1 MLHSLSR
8 RLLTLLQLTRM
19 ALVFTAI
26 ADGLCTVLLSAQ
38 RRAAAQGTSLSAQ
51 LDARQVAAAA
61 AISVGL
67 YGFGMSLNDII
78 DRRRD
83 SQISP
88 QRPLPSGRVGLAAAH
103 VVCVALIAMAV
114 LGEHVSAPAP
124 MYLGAGMVALSVV
137 TLVLSRHHLRR
148 EAPVAP
154 AVAVP
159 AGVVLVAVD
168 GTPAARHVVETAG
181 RVARSRAAAVHVVHV
196 RETRSVGGGTAE
208 LESRR
213 AGRALVEA
221 AVGRLGVAGAT
232 GEVLNVTGHHADA
245 AEAVVGLADRLEAG
259 AIVAGRPDRH
269 GGELGAR
276 SMTTELTERAPC
288 DVIVVV
294 PEAVRDVRVAALA

>member
-1 MLHSLSR
+1 MVSGA
-8 RLLTLLQLTRM
+8 LLGIVNTVLTEAVM
-19 ALVFTAI
+19 AAAVVERPVASSAYSFVRFTGGAI
-26 ADGLCTVLLSAQ
+26 APF
-38 RRAAAQGTSLSAQ
+38 
-51 LDARQVAAAA
+51 VA
-61 AISVGL
+61 GK
-67 YGFGMSLNDII
+67 
-78 DRRRD
+78 
-83 SQISP
+83 
-88 QRPLPSGRVGLAAAH
+88 
-103 VVCVALIAMAV
+103 

-124 MYLGAGMVALSVV
+124 MYLGAGMVALSVL

-148 EAPVAP
+148 EAPVVREQP

-181 RVARSRAAAVHVVHV
+181 RVARSRAAAVHVVHMCA
-196 RETRSVGGGTAE
+196 RTRSVGEGTAE

-221 AVGRLGVAGAT
+221 AVGRLGRLGVAGAT

-245 AEAVVGLADRLEAG
+245 AEAVVRMADRLEAG
-259 AIVAGRPDRH
+259 AIVAGRTGRH

-294 PEAVRDVRVAALA
+294 PEAVRSLPVAALA